1 MATEGELLEH
11 QHMRI
16 KQYEAALTQSQ
27 AENERLRAEIERL
40 QAANDG
46 QAQAI
51 GNQTKTIQQLR
62 HEIERLKLKLTLTRM
77 CTSIVDKAPEQMAPA
92 KLSGDHLP
100 EAQQDARPSVSHPY
114 DY

>member
-62 HEIERLKLKLTLTRM
+62 HEIERLRALLLATEENPFLTVLEPQP
-77 CTSIVDKAPEQMAPA
+77 KPAAPPN
-92 KLSGDHLP
+92 LSGDHHVNHIP
-100 EAQQDARPSVSHPY
+100 QHKE
-114 DY
+114 